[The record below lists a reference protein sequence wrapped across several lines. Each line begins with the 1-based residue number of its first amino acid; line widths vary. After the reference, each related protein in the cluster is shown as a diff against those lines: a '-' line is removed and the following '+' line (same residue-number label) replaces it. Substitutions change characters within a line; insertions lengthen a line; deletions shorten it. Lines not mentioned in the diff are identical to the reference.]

1 MSDIFA
7 SLPPLT
13 QLSFALPWAFILLPL
28 PVVVFIYSKPYTPP
42 EDAVRVPFLSIML
55 QATGQTA
62 TQQRAPASQPIYQRI
77 IALLCWIALV
87 TTVAGPQQVEP
98 PQTIEK
104 PVRDIL
110 LVLDTSGSMSTVD
123 FSPQSNTREMR
134 LDAVKQVVADFIGR
148 RKDDRIGLA
157 IFGTGAFPQAPFSED
172 HQALLSILDS
182 LIPGIAG
189 EQTAIGDAI
198 GVTIRMFENSDGQ
211 EKVAIL
217 LTDGNDTT
225 SSLPPSVAAKLAAK
239 NDIIIHTIAIGIPG
253 KDDENK
259 VDTALLASIAEET
272 GGLTFQGTD
281 KQQLQEIYQQIDLLT
296 PHKVESLSWSRNKP
310 LYMYSLL
317 LMITLLLA
325 GLLFYGMN
333 RLFAARPKAT
343 SPKAV
348 NGSLQ
353 NNIPSQAGNEG

>member
-1 MSDIFA
+1 MPEFFA

-28 PVVVFIYSKPYTPP
+28 PIIVAIYAKPYTPP
-42 EDAVRVPFLSIML
+42 EDVVRVPFLRIML

-62 TQQRAPASQPIYQRI
+62 TQQSAPPSQPAYQRI

-87 TTVAGPQQVEP
+87 TTVAGPQQIEP

-123 FSPQSNTREMR
+123 FSPQDNSREMR
-134 LDAVKQVVADFIGR
+134 LDSVKQVVADFIGK

-172 HQALLSILDS
+172 HQALISVLNG

-198 GVTIRMFENSDGQ
+198 GVTIRMFENSTGK

-225 SSLPPSVAAKLAAK
+225 SSLPPDVAAKLAAK
-239 NDIIIHTIAIGIPG
+239 NNIVIHTIAIGIPG

-259 VDTALLASIAEET
+259 VDTELLANIAEGT
-272 GGLTFQGTD
+272 GGMAFQGAD
-281 KQQLQEIYQQIDLLT
+281 KQQLQEIYNQIDLLT

-310 LYMYSLL
+310 LYMYPLL
-317 LMITLLLA
+317 LAIALLLA
-325 GLLFYGMN
+325 GCLFYWLN
-333 RLFAARPKAT
+333 RLLAAPPKST
-343 SPKAV
+343 IET
-348 NGSLQ
+348 Q
-353 NNIPSQAGNEG
+353 NNIPSHAGNEG